1 MKRDPHASF
10 GATRL
15 RTNQSQM
22 NQYSMAP
29 GVNSLRKNMK
39 RGCLMYLH
47 TKKEVYISD
56 GLFEDEIFLD
66 FKRVRILGSLKLF
79 NLRTK
84 TALKMLPCH
93 LSLWVQMAS
102 S

>member
-1 MKRDPHASF
+1 MKR
-10 GATRL
+10 
-15 RTNQSQM
+15 
-22 NQYSMAP
+22 
-29 GVNSLRKNMK
+29 
-39 RGCLMYLH
+39 CLMYLH

-66 FKRVRILGSLKLF
+66 FKRVRILEAPLKLF